1 MSTITFDT
9 LRYVKQLEASG
20 IAPQQAEAFVNA
32 QREILSEA
40 LDSTLATKSDI
51 RDVRVDIAKLE
62 AENKQDMAK
71 LDKELAVLKWM
82 TGLVMACVAAQVLK
96 TFFA

>member
-32 QREILSEA
+32 QRDILSEA
-40 LDSTLATKSDI
+40 LEAALASKSDI
-51 RDVRVDIAKLE
+51 RSVRDDIAQLE
-62 AENKQDMAK
+62 IATKQDMAK

-82 TGLVMACVAAQVLK
+82 TGLVMAGVAAQVLK